1 MNKLKYHAKTTNFYG
16 ILIKYK
22 IKLVTEN
29 YEVHNFIIKSNFI
42 CIDINGIEHD
52 ISLRML
58 TF

>member
-1 MNKLKYHAKTTNFYG
+1 MNKLKYHAKTTNLYG
-16 ILIKYK
+16 NLIKCK
-22 IKLVTEN
+22 INLITEN
-29 YEVHNFIIKSNFI
+29 YEVHNFIIKSRFI